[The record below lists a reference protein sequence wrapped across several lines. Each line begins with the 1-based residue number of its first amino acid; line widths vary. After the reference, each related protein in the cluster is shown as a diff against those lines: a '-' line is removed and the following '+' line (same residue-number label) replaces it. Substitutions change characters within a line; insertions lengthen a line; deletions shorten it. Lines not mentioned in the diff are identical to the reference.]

1 MVVTRSGE
9 EAVMAVSLT
18 NRLKSGEV
26 NPPAAKLVGFRMLSC
41 GNGESRFEMEAG
53 ERHHNPMGT
62 VHGGI
67 LCTLADSA
75 MGMAFAS
82 TLEGEETFTTLEVKI
97 NFLRPV
103 FEGTLFAGARVVHRG
118 RSVGMV
124 ECDVATEDG
133 KLVARA
139 VSTCSVLRGEM
150 AKGR

>member
-1 MVVTRSGE
+1 
-9 EAVMAVSLT
+9 MAVPSA
-18 NRLKSGEV
+18 NQVKSWEIK
-26 NPPAAKLVGFRMLSC
+26 PPAAELVGFRMLSY
-41 GNGESRFEMEAG
+41 GNGESRFRLEAG

-82 TLEGEETFTTLEVKI
+82 TLEGGETFTTLEVKI

-103 FEGTLFAGARVVHRG
+103 FEGELFADAKVVHRG

-124 ECDVATEDG
+124 ECNVSTVDG

>member
-1 MVVTRSGE
+1 MTGS
-9 EAVMAVSLT
+9 SFSDQ
-18 NRLKSGEV
+18 LKSGDIH
-26 NPPAAKLVGFRMLSC
+26 PPAADLVGFRMLSY
-41 GNGESRFEMEAG
+41 GEGEARFEMEAG
-53 ERHHNPMGT
+53 RRHHNPMGT

-82 TLEGEETFTTLEVKI
+82 TLGEGESFTSLEVKI

-103 FEGTLFAGARVVHRG
+103 FDGKLFAEGKVVHRG
-118 RSVGMV
+118 RTMGLV
-124 ECDVATEDG
+124 ECDVTTEDG

-139 VSTCSVLRGEM
+139 VSTCSVLRGEK

>member
-1 MVVTRSGE
+1 MVVSGLRGE
-9 EAVMAVSLT
+9 RYMASSLT
-18 NRLKSGEV
+18 DRMKSGEIQ
-26 NPPAAKLVGFRMLSC
+26 PPAAELVGFSMLSC
-41 GNGESRFEMEAG
+41 GGGESRFRMEAG

-82 TLEGEETFTTLEVKI
+82 TLDPGETFTTLEVKI

-103 FEGTLFAGARVVHRG
+103 FDGTLFADAKVVHRG

-124 ECDVATEDG
+124 ECDVTAEDG

>member
-1 MVVTRSGE
+1 MSESFSEKLRTGDIH
-9 EAVMAVSLT
+9 
-18 NRLKSGEV
+18 
-26 NPPAAKLVGFRMLSC
+26 PPAADLVGFRMLSY

-53 ERHHNPMGT
+53 IRHHNPMGT

-82 TLEGEETFTTLEVKI
+82 TLDEGETFTTLEVKI
-97 NFLRPV
+97 NFLRPI
-103 FEGTLFAGARVVHRG
+103 FEEKLCAAAKVVHRG
-118 RSVGMV
+118 RTVGLV
-124 ECDVATEDG
+124 DCDITTEDG

>member
-1 MVVTRSGE
+1 MGH
-9 EAVMAVSLT
+9 LT
-18 NRLKSGEV
+18 NQRKDWEIA
-26 NPPAAKLVGFRMLSC
+26 PPAAALVGFRLLSC
-41 GNGESRFEMEAG
+41 GDGESRFEMQAG

-62 VHGGI
+62 LHGGI

-82 TLEGEETFTTLEVKI
+82 TLEAGETFTTLEVKI

-103 FEGTLFAGARVVHRG
+103 FEGRLLAEARVVHRG
-118 RSVGMV
+118 RSVGLV

>member
-1 MVVTRSGE
+1 MSEWLAGGARDWNIE
-9 EAVMAVSLT
+9 
-18 NRLKSGEV
+18 
-26 NPPAAKLVGFRMLSC
+26 PPAADLVGFRLLSY
-41 GNGESRFEMEAG
+41 GEGEARFEMDAG
-53 ERHHNPMGT
+53 RKHHNPMGT

-82 TLEGEETFTTLEVKI
+82 TLGKGETFTTLEVKI

-103 FEGTLFAGARVVHRG
+103 FEEKLTADAKVVHRG
-118 RSVGMV
+118 RTVGLV
-124 ECDVATEDG
+124 DCNVTTEDG

-139 VSTCSVLRGEM
+139 VSTCSVLRGEV

>member
-1 MVVTRSGE
+1 MAESFSDRMKTGE
-9 EAVMAVSLT
+9 I
-18 NRLKSGEV
+18 K
-26 NPPAAKLVGFRMLSC
+26 PPAADLIGFRMLSFAD
-41 GNGESRFEMEAG
+41 GESHFEMDVG
-53 ERHHNPMGT
+53 PRHHNPMGT

-82 TLEGEETFTTLEVKI
+82 TLGEGESFTTLEVKI

-103 FEGTLFAGARVVHRG
+103 FEEKLFAAAKVIHRG
-118 RSVGMV
+118 RSIGLVDCEV
-124 ECDVATEDG
+124 TTADG

-139 VSTCSVLRGEM
+139 MSTCSVLRGGA

>member
-1 MVVTRSGE
+1 
-9 EAVMAVSLT
+9 MATSLSDQMKNGLVS
-18 NRLKSGEV
+18 
-26 NPPAAKLVGFRMLSC
+26 PPAAETVGFRMLSF
-41 GNGESRFEMEAG
+41 GGGESRFEMDAG
-53 ERHHNPMGT
+53 RRHHNPMGT

-82 TLEGEETFTTLEVKI
+82 TLGEGESFTTLEIKV
-97 NFLRPV
+97 NYLRPV
-103 FEGTLFAGARVVHRG
+103 FEEKLFASAKVVHRG

-124 ECDVATEDG
+124 ECDVATENG

-139 VSTCSVLRGEM
+139 VSTCSVLRGEE

>member
-1 MVVTRSGE
+1 
-9 EAVMAVSLT
+9 
-18 NRLKSGEV
+18 
-26 NPPAAKLVGFRMLSC
+26 MLSY
-41 GNGESRFEMEAG
+41 GNGESRFRMEAG

-82 TLEGEETFTTLEVKI
+82 TLQPGETFTTLEMKI

-103 FEGTLFAGARVVHRG
+103 FEGDLFAEAKVVHRG
-118 RSVGMV
+118 RSIGMV

-133 KLVARA
+133 KLLARA
-139 VSTCSVLRGEM
+139 VSTCSVLRGAM

>member
-1 MVVTRSGE
+1 VKEASFSETLQAGGE
-9 EAVMAVSLT
+9 IH
-18 NRLKSGEV
+18 
-26 NPPAAKLVGFRMLSC
+26 PPAADLVGFRMLSH
-41 GNGESRFEMEAG
+41 GAGEARFEMDAG
-53 ERHHNPMGT
+53 RRHHNPMGT

-75 MGMAFAS
+75 MGMAFAT
-82 TLEGEETFTTLEVKI
+82 TLGEGETFTSLEVKI

-103 FEGTLFAGARVVHRG
+103 FEEKLFAAAKVVHRG
-118 RSVGMV
+118 RSVGLV

-139 VSTCSVLRGEM
+139 VSTCSVLRGEV